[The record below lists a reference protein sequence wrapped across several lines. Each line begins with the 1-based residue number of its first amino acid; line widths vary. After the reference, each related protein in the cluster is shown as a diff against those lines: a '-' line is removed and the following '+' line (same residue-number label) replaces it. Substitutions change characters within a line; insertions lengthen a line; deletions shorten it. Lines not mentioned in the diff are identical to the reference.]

1 MIEKTDLFQ
10 IKKDIENCIGEK
22 IQLKANK
29 GRKKSFIKEGILENT
44 YPNIFVVKFEN
55 AYENTRRVSYSYT
68 DILTKAVEIVVCK
81 DNRKIQVCWYTATI
95 VADIKSIWIP
105 RKKQNKTTWKNI
117 QVVLF
122 CFLVSSNSN
131 NSDTL
136 SIYIT

>member
-1 MIEKTDLFQ
+1 MIEKSDLFQ

-81 DNRKIQVCWYTATI
+81 DNRKIQVC
-95 VADIKSIWIP
+95 
-105 RKKQNKTTWKNI
+105 
-117 QVVLF
+117 
-122 CFLVSSNSN
+122 
-131 NSDTL
+131 
-136 SIYIT
+136 